1 MLSSSVEFNTRGY
14 WRGQVA
20 FYTLLPDNDKVMF
33 SDCSYVP
40 YEITL
45 SNPENFVV
53 DERSSKN
60 IFRFPYIIGLEF
72 FSALYR
78 KCKNFHFMRY
88 IKVVPNISLKQFR
101 LT

>member
-1 MLSSSVEFNTRGY
+1 MAPTHVQMLSSSVEFNTRGY

-88 IKVVPNISLKQFR
+88 IKGS
-101 LT
+101 T